1 MKELTI
7 NSVIEQPIR
16 HTCYTASGASY
27 AAIFTLRLQPERD
40 TNEVMFENLVEDD
53 IPKEWYEPYIEKG
66 VREFI
71 ADRAKEKIKI
81 GGIKVSLIEH
91 CYHPIDSQ
99 PSAYT
104 KAAKIGMKEALGKV
118 NC

>member
-1 MKELTI
+1 MKQLTI

-16 HTCYTASGASY
+16 HTCYAASEASY
-27 AAIFTLRLQPERD
+27 AAIFTFRLQPEGD
-40 TNEVMFENLVEDD
+40 TNEVMFESLVEDD
-53 IPKEWYEPYIEKG
+53 IPKEWYEPYIQQG

-99 PSAYT
+99 PSDYI
-104 KAAKIGMKEALGKV
+104 KSAKIAMEEALGKV